1 MKTYLYIQV
10 LAKWTIISYDPYIY
24 SYMNILIYSYGP
36 YIYIYISY
44 VPYILEILLLEIL
57 LNMIMLRV
65 WGHGSTVEFLSS
77 M

>member
-1 MKTYLYIQV
+1 MDYYFIRSIYIF
-10 LAKWTIISYDPYIY
+10 IHEYI
-24 SYMNILIYSYGP
+24 NIFVWS
-36 YIYIYISY
+36 IYISY